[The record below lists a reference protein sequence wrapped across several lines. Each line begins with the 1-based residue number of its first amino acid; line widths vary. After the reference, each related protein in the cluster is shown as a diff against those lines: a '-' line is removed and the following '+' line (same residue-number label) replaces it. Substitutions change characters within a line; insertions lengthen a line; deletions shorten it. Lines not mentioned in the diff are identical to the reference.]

1 MALLVQ
7 EDAGELSLIE
17 DVQKGLLGLASH
29 LSQSQSF
36 CYCGHEA
43 SLDHVHDQHHLGSIA
58 HFPCERGTHG

>member
-58 HFPCERGTHG
+58 HFSCERGTHR